1 MIGPGSFIRLP
12 RFAMV
17 IAIVMVIAGALAMTQ
32 IPVTQFPP
40 ITPPEIQVS
49 ASYPGANANVMAES
63 VGALI
68 EEQVNG
74 VEGMLYMSSS
84 STNNGTYSLT
94 VTFAVGTDP
103 EIAQIN
109 VQNRVA
115 TATPRLPAV
124 VSQTGVTVRSRSSS
138 MLMGVAVYSPKGTKD
153 ALFVSNY
160 ASINIRDALA
170 RISGVGDAGVFGP
183 AYSMR
188 IWMNPDRMEALG
200 VTAADLGAAIQAQ
213 NAQASAGQIGSP
225 PISDGQQL
233 QLTILAK
240 GRLSDPSEFGNI
252 VVRTNSDGAIV
263 RLRDVARV
271 ELGAQS
277 YDTVSTFN
285 GRPSAT
291 IVLYQSAD
299 ANALSVS
306 QAARAELERLQQ
318 QFPEDIAY
326 TVVFDTTSF
335 LNATIQE
342 IIITLAITFVLV
354 VAVVYV
360 FLQDWRATILPTLT
374 IPVSLIGAFTVLYF
388 IGYSA
393 NTITLFAMVLAIS
406 LVVDDAIIVA
416 ENAQRVMQEEGLSI
430 TDATLR
436 TMEQVTGPIIA
447 TTLVLAALFVPV
459 SFLPGITGQLY
470 RQFAVTILVTISFST
485 INALTLSPALCAM
498 LLKPPPAK
506 RAKVFERFNSSL
518 GWIRDFYIRMLLA
531 LSTRFAVSILVILG
545 IFAGTY
551 ALVRVLPTGFIPSED
566 QGYLF
571 TNVQLPNA
579 AAIGRTEQA
588 VAQVQ
593 TILRNTPGVENV
605 IGISGMSLI
614 GGGGSNAGMVIAALK
629 PWSERGPDE
638 SADAILQKLRGDF
651 TVFSNASV
659 VAFNP
664 PRYLD
669 WAPPAVSISGCR
681 RAMGSSRTSLV
692 RLCAAS

>member
-138 MLMGVAVYSPKGTKD
+138 MLMGVAIYSPKGTKD

-326 TVVFDTTSF
+326 T
-335 LNATIQE
+335 L
-342 IIITLAITFVLV
+342 
-354 VAVVYV
+354 
-360 FLQDWRATILPTLT
+360 
-374 IPVSLIGAFTVLYF
+374 SLIH
-388 IGYSA
+388 I
-393 NTITLFAMVLAIS
+393 
-406 LVVDDAIIVA
+406 
-416 ENAQRVMQEEGLSI
+416 
-430 TDATLR
+430 
-436 TMEQVTGPIIA
+436 
-447 TTLVLAALFVPV
+447 
-459 SFLPGITGQLY
+459 
-470 RQFAVTILVTISFST
+470 
-485 INALTLSPALCAM
+485 
-498 LLKPPPAK
+498 
-506 RAKVFERFNSSL
+506 
-518 GWIRDFYIRMLLA
+518 
-531 LSTRFAVSILVILG
+531 
-545 IFAGTY
+545 
-551 ALVRVLPTGFIPSED
+551 
-566 QGYLF
+566 
-571 TNVQLPNA
+571 
-579 AAIGRTEQA
+579 
-588 VAQVQ
+588 
-593 TILRNTPGVENV
+593 
-605 IGISGMSLI
+605 
-614 GGGGSNAGMVIAALK
+614 
-629 PWSERGPDE
+629 
-638 SADAILQKLRGDF
+638 
-651 TVFSNASV
+651 
-659 VAFNP
+659 
-664 PRYLD
+664 
-669 WAPPAVSISGCR
+669 
-681 RAMGSSRTSLV
+681 
-692 RLCAAS
+692 

>member
-1 MIGPGSFIRLP
+1 
-12 RFAMV
+12 MV
-17 IAIVMVIAGALAMTQ
+17 IAIVMVIAGGLAMTQ

-115 TATPRLPAV
+115 AATPRLPAV

-138 MLMGVAVYSPKGTKD
+138 MLMGIAIYSPKGTRD
-153 ALFVSNY
+153 ELFVSNY

-170 RISGVGDAGVFGP
+170 RIAGVGDASVFGP

-200 VTAADLGAAIQAQ
+200 VTATDLSAAVQTQ

-225 PISDGQQL
+225 PTPTGQQM
-233 QLTILAK
+233 QLTVLAK

-277 YDTVSTFN
+277 YDTVSTLN
-285 GRPSAT
+285 GKPSAT

-299 ANALSVS
+299 ANALSVA
-306 QAARAELERLQQ
+306 QATKAELERLEQ
-318 QFPEDIAY
+318 QFPDDIAY

-335 LNATIQE
+335 LEATIAE
-342 IIITLAITFVLV
+342 IITTLAITFALV
-354 VAVVYV
+354 VAVVYL
-360 FLQDWRATILPTLT
+360 FLQDWRATILPTVT
-374 IPVSLIGAFTVLYF
+374 IPVSLIGGFTILYF

-416 ENAQRVMQEEGLSI
+416 ENAQRIMQDEGLSI
-430 TDATLR
+430 TDATLK
-436 TMEQVTGPIIA
+436 TMQQVTGPIIA

-459 SFLPGITGQLY
+459 SFLPGITGQL
-470 RQFAVTILVTISFST
+470 
-485 INALTLSPALCAM
+485 
-498 LLKPPPAK
+498 
-506 RAKVFERFNSSL
+506 
-518 GWIRDFYIRMLLA
+518 
-531 LSTRFAVSILVILG
+531 
-545 IFAGTY
+545 
-551 ALVRVLPTGFIPSED
+551 
-566 QGYLF
+566 
-571 TNVQLPNA
+571 
-579 AAIGRTEQA
+579 
-588 VAQVQ
+588 
-593 TILRNTPGVENV
+593 
-605 IGISGMSLI
+605 
-614 GGGGSNAGMVIAALK
+614 
-629 PWSERGPDE
+629 
-638 SADAILQKLRGDF
+638 
-651 TVFSNASV
+651 
-659 VAFNP
+659 
-664 PRYLD
+664 
-669 WAPPAVSISGCR
+669 
-681 RAMGSSRTSLV
+681 
-692 RLCAAS
+692 